1 MSTGSASAVVSA
13 LDGLSA
19 ALHATGLEL
28 DLERS
33 AAARAAR
40 TELRDQIVDYL
51 VPRLGR
57 LDAPLLAVLGGSTG
71 SGKSTIANSLV
82 GAEVSKAGVL
92 RPTTRAPVLVCAP
105 ADQPWFAG
113 ADILPDLPRVTG
125 VGSGSPPPTGAVLQM
140 VTTDRLR
147 AGLALI
153 DAPDIDSVEET
164 NRTLATQLLAAA
176 DLWLFTTSAVRYA
189 DAVPW
194 EFLRQAEAR
203 GTSLAVI
210 VNRIPPG
217 AAPEIV
223 AHLRQMLTDAGLG
236 GTPVH
241 PIDQCELSGGLLP
254 PAAIEPVASLLRHL
268 ADDAGERAAVVARTL
283 EGALRSLRPRV
294 LVVADAGDE
303 QQAAAGTLRQAL
315 EHTYGDARRTLAD
328 DISGGTLLRGEVL
341 ERWQELIGTA
351 ELMRAIQSRISWVRD
366 RLGALVS
373 GRPSHI
379 AEVQGEISSTL
390 AQLLV
395 DHADAAALAVASTW
409 RSLPGGRQVLGAD
422 DRELERA
429 STAFAQAV
437 GPEIRA
443 WQDDILDLVRSKAA
457 GKRTTARAVALG
469 VNSMGIALMIMLF
482 ASTGGITGGEVVL
495 GAGTAGLSQAL
506 LTAIFGEQAVRDL
519 ADEARRLLVERV
531 AGLLDTDANRFR
543 TRLWALVT
551 PPEAVADL
559 RAAVDIVE
567 EARAALER
575 ER

>member
-1 MSTGSASAVVSA
+1 
-13 LDGLSA
+13 
-19 ALHATGLEL
+19 
-28 DLERS
+28 
-33 AAARAAR
+33 
-40 TELRDQIVDYL
+40 
-51 VPRLGR
+51 
-57 LDAPLLAVLGGSTG
+57 
-71 SGKSTIANSLV
+71 
-82 GAEVSKAGVL
+82 
-92 RPTTRAPVLVCAP
+92 
-105 ADQPWFAG
+105 
-113 ADILPDLPRVTG
+113 
-125 VGSGSPPPTGAVLQM
+125 
-140 VTTDRLR
+140 
-147 AGLALI
+147 
-153 DAPDIDSVEET
+153 
-164 NRTLATQLLAAA
+164 
-176 DLWLFTTSAVRYA
+176 
-189 DAVPW
+189 
-194 EFLRQAEAR
+194 
-203 GTSLAVI
+203 
-210 VNRIPPG
+210 
-217 AAPEIV
+217 
-223 AHLRQMLTDAGLG
+223 
-236 GTPVH
+236 
-241 PIDQCELSGGLLP
+241 
-254 PAAIEPVASLLRHL
+254 
-268 ADDAGERAAVVARTL
+268 
-283 EGALRSLRPRV
+283 
-294 LVVADAGDE
+294 
-303 QQAAAGTLRQAL
+303 
-315 EHTYGDARRTLAD
+315 
-328 DISGGTLLRGEVL
+328 
-341 ERWQELIGTA
+341 
-351 ELMRAIQSRISWVRD
+351 
-366 RLGALVS
+366 
-373 GRPSHI
+373 
-379 AEVQGEISSTL
+379 EISSTL

-559 RAAVDIVE
+559 RAAVDSVE